1 MMQARIKR
9 IQAPKPRLRWGLPN
23 EWRRS
28 ELHKGELGSWATA
41 KGENAVVVRKEGE
54 SFVVLT
60 SDYMGEYTHRTE
72 YLDAQAAFDG
82 AYDEMWGR
90 SPEWH

>member
-1 MMQARIKR
+1 MPARTPKHQAAK
-9 IQAPKPRLRWGLPN
+9 PKLRWTLPSG
-23 EWRRS
+23 WRKS
-28 ELHKGELGSWATA
+28 ESSRDMLGGWETA
-41 KGENAVVVRKEGE
+41 NCENTVVVKKEGKL
-54 SFVVLT
+54 FVVEA

-90 SPEWH
+90 SPDWH